1 MKQISINYKK
11 AVAPTAMVLVLLLI
25 LFWKRRAITEALKID
40 DMHSKAGLAHAKQT
54 TQLFWSSIQHFQ
66 AYEFDSRYLK
76 DSGYLMKPHFIR
88 LLDEARARVGF
99 PITISSG
106 YRTLAHNNSIVN
118 DNGVKYSATDS
129 PHLYGIAADLV
140 THSKADTIALM
151 TALLDIR
158 NEKYPDMHLGIG
170 VYGSGSR
177 SGGYFIHVDTR
188 EHRLGLAKRDA
199 HWTGNSY
206 PSGGYR
212 MLPSSELNLFQNIYE
227 SKKR

>member
-1 MKQISINYKK
+1 MKQINIKYKK
-11 AVAPTAMVLVLLLI
+11 ALAPTAVVLVLMFI
-25 LFWKRRAITEALKID
+25 LYWKRKQITEVLKVD
-40 DMHSKAGLAHAKQT
+40 DMNSKAGVAHAKKN
-54 TQLFWSSIQHFQ
+54 TQLFWNSIQYFK
-66 AYEFDSRYLK
+66 AYEFDSSYLK

-99 PITISSG
+99 PISISSG
-106 YRTLAHNNSIVN
+106 FRTRSHNNSIVN
-118 DNGVKYSATDS
+118 KNGVKYSATDS

-140 THSKADTIALM
+140 TDSKADTIALM

-170 VYGSGSR
+170 VYGSSSR

-212 MLPSSELNLFQNIYE
+212 MLPSSDLRLFDGIYN
-227 SKKR
+227 SRKK